1 MNMKPRTGSNHR
13 LLLRFWNSS
22 DIVEKIPI
30 PIHHRA
36 AQGVA
41 VLPAHIP
48 GVILHSVDPAVLH
61 LLHNTYMVG
70 EAVPLPVE
78 EDDVA
83 RAGISLILEG
93 ASALTRACCAG
104 RFLR

>member
-1 MNMKPRTGSNHR
+1 MEPHGNATEPGLVGRA
-13 LLLRFWNSS
+13 
-22 DIVEKIPI
+22 PI

-36 AQGVA
+36 AHQVA

-48 GVILHSVDPAVLH
+48 GVALHSVDPAVLH

-83 RAGISLILEG
+83 RAG
-93 ASALTRACCAG
+93 
-104 RFLR
+104 